1 MLEDI
6 AEAQRHYSGNHVTLL
21 TFYHNII
28 FHDRAGARISLKGN
42 QEFLPGMGE
51 NPQKQAYKNDYMV
64 VLSRPARLSRA
75 LDTKNNCLNPAI
87 DQANISSATLART
100 SSIVCT
106 DDQRSCYFF
115 PSKAA
120 SKLEQVKNQSICV
133 PLWKCPSSRTPT
145 NLPSCQNE
153 LKGQN
158 PPNPSIAAP

>member
-1 MLEDI
+1 
-6 AEAQRHYSGNHVTLL
+6 
-21 TFYHNII
+21 
-28 FHDRAGARISLKGN
+28 
-42 QEFLPGMGE
+42 
-51 NPQKQAYKNDYMV
+51 MV

-158 PPNPSIAAP
+158 PPNPSIAAPWTKFPAKRGSKSTDDQWFPIIDYTRHTPNYHNIIMLVSHLVTVLLYCST